1 MEQAGP
7 SKIAPPGP
15 SSTGLGP
22 AEQQASL
29 LVIQAEVKEERLYF
43 IRAHTKIEPKF
54 TFVSQV
60 SEDLQI
66 ANSDLPR
73 LYKMK
78 EVMDALK
85 ECEGIKSG
93 SEAAKHLKASM
104 KEWEKNLRI
113 LSPGARVKDQ
123 SKLGSA
129 PGSQTSPLHPGQFG
143 LRPFEQGSS

>member
-1 MEQAGP
+1 MWFY
-7 SKIAPPGP
+7 SFIRRR
-15 SSTGLGP
+15 
-22 AEQQASL
+22 
-29 LVIQAEVKEERLYF
+29 KEEQELLDF
-43 IRAHTKIEPKF
+43 LRAHTKIEPKF

-73 LYKMK
+73 LSKMK

-104 KEWEKNLRI
+104 KEWEKGVLNL
-113 LSPGARVKDQ
+113 V
-123 SKLGSA
+123 
-129 PGSQTSPLHPGQFG
+129 
-143 LRPFEQGSS
+143 